1 MRFTPSLPKGSSLRC
16 EWKILVA
23 MITHRNGAAVSNPKR
38 LLTLLVGSIVG
49 WLTIFLVVGLPVFY
63 AGFKV
68 PISKIASFVG
78 ICCAIQVVVF
88 APWLFSA
95 SITPQRPE
103 GRFTHRIIT
112 TTVFTTAVSI
122 LFFHY
127 LRRSRPEDPAT
138 REFTLICMG
147 VALIFGI
154 LYAAIKLHLGWRREK
169 TDEGP
174 GPLTE

>member
-1 MRFTPSLPKGSSLRC
+1 LSAAHPEPAEGSKLRR
-16 EWKILVA
+16 EWKIPVA
-23 MITHRNGAAVSNPKR
+23 MITNGKGTAVSNPKR
-38 LLTLLVGSIVG
+38 LLTLLVGSIAG
-49 WLTIFLVVGLPVFY
+49 WLTIFLVVGLPIFY

-78 ICCAIQVVVF
+78 ICCAIQVAVF

-103 GRFTHRIIT
+103 GRFTHRIIA
-112 TTVFTTAVSI
+112 TTVFTTTVSI
-122 LFFHY
+122 LFFYY

-154 LYAAIKLHLGWRREK
+154 LYATIKLYLGWQREK
-169 TDEGP
+169 TDEGS
-174 GPLTE
+174 GPLT